1 MERYFRRARRN
12 LESKGVVFSKHV
24 SGTLSGATFGT
35 PNAEG
40 VRKPVLQKGE
50 IAVDKESGP
59 DFFLFIKHPA
69 LFTALLSTR
78 VRRLPCY
85 ALVRNP
91 LSVLASRSSLG
102 RDGGPAGILPKV
114 LRMYD
119 EELKREIAC
128 MTGDIIEARLRTLSW
143 ACERYGRYLPK
154 DNIPRYE
161 DIAGSRGKALP
172 PSSPPPV
179 NWTSR

>member
-91 LSVLASRSSLG
+91 LSVLASRSAWAGTAARRHTSQGSADVRRGAQARNSLH
-102 RDGGPAGILPKV
+102 D
-114 LRMYD
+114 
-119 EELKREIAC
+119 
-128 MTGDIIEARLRTLSW
+128 
-143 ACERYGRYLPK
+143 
-154 DNIPRYE
+154 
-161 DIAGSRGKALP
+161 RGHNRGALAHI
-172 PSSPPPV
+172 V
-179 NWTSR
+179 VGL

>member
-50 IAVDKESGP
+50 IAVDKELGP

-102 RDGGPAGILPKV
+102 RDGPAGILPKV